1 MAAAHRIN
9 SRLPLVEQDLTTS
22 GLTYDYKFDT
32 TKAERIFN
40 IKYHT
45 MDETCRDVLAQIKD
59 EWIA

>member
-1 MAAAHRIN
+1 MVAAHRIN
-9 SRLPLVEQDLTTS
+9 PRLPLVEQDLTTS